1 MPPWS
6 RVTRTPNERL
16 ERLTR
21 GTPRVDERPKPE
33 RDKPRFDLF
42 PTVTRALEPGGQATR
57 MRLALSR
64 AGIPL
69 RPGEFVAF
77 SGVWVGLLASLGWF
91 WGGRSFWGALCGTLI
106 GILTPSALLSL
117 MQSRRLSALQV
128 QLPDALMI
136 MAAGIRSGFSFI
148 RCLQLVAEEMKSPIG
163 PEFARTVHEITIGRS
178 TQEALLRLVQRT
190 KSYDIDLCVTAVTIQ
205 IEVGGNLASVLE
217 TIAETI
223 RERFRLKGEIAS
235 LTAEGRL
242 SGWVLFLAPIGMFFF
257 LLKTNHEYIQI
268 LLNDQFGRIA
278 LYVAGG
284 MMIAGGF
291 WIKKMLDVDI

>member
-1 MPPWS
+1 
-6 RVTRTPNERL
+6 
-16 ERLTR
+16 
-21 GTPRVDERPKPE
+21 
-33 RDKPRFDLF
+33 
-42 PTVTRALEPGGQATR
+42 
-57 MRLALSR
+57 
-64 AGIPL
+64 
-69 RPGEFVAF
+69 
-77 SGVWVGLLASLGWF
+77 
-91 WGGRSFWGALCGTLI
+91 
-106 GILTPSALLSL
+106 
-117 MQSRRLSALQV
+117 
-128 QLPDALMI
+128 
-136 MAAGIRSGFSFI
+136 
-148 RCLQLVAEEMKSPIG
+148 
-163 PEFARTVHEITIGRS
+163 
-178 TQEALLRLVQRT
+178 LLRLVQRT

-242 SGWVLFLAPIGMFFF
+242 SGWGLFLAPIGMFFF